1 MKNNVVVD
9 TAQYGSLEEMNE
21 KLLGCLNFDDLVYV
35 SEVQKTNAL
44 RGMSSRKTTCEV
56 EPD

>member
-21 KLLGCLNFDDLVYV
+21 ELLGCLNFDDLVYV